1 MICLLISTLLK
12 IIIRPVAYRDWLQY
26 LCILGNPTRQNED
39 LLVCKEDCQLRKHG
53 GSSPHSQRK
62 LLKPTYIHS
71 SSCSRI
77 RPQWRGVC
85 PNSQTSL
92 RPCPTTL
99 PASSCRQG
107 LPMVARWTQKEM
119 TNLAGDTGLYKK
131 WVRHGETLSSLSSTS
146 TNNHEII
153 GYDEG
158 MISDISG

>member
-1 MICLLISTLLK
+1 
-12 IIIRPVAYRDWLQY
+12 
-26 LCILGNPTRQNED
+26 
-39 LLVCKEDCQLRKHG
+39 
-53 GSSPHSQRK
+53 
-62 LLKPTYIHS
+62 
-71 SSCSRI
+71 
-77 RPQWRGVC
+77 
-85 PNSQTSL
+85 
-92 RPCPTTL
+92 
-99 PASSCRQG
+99 